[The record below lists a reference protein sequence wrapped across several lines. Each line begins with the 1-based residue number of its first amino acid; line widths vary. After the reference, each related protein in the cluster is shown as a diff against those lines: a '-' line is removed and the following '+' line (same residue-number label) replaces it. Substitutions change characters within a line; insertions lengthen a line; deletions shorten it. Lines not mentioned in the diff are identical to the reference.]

1 MGIKN
6 AEFHGDFRSVKIITK
21 KACQKSY
28 EQNSQLKVPFLAFT
42 HT

>member
-1 MGIKN
+1 MGIKK
-6 AEFHGDFRSVKIITK
+6 AEFYADFKFVEMITK
-21 KACQKSY
+21 KSLQESY